1 MLANNF
7 NVGDKFTYGDYG
19 LITVIE
25 IQEEI
30 RCINKNIKI
39 EQDGKQFMV
48 LLFMLMKNTNI
59 VFVPCLIRIDCFQ
72 EF

>member
-7 NVGDKFTYGDYG
+7 NVGDKFTYDDYG

-39 EQDGKQFMV
+39 EQDGKQFIV
-48 LLFMLMKNTNI
+48 NI
-59 VFVPCLIRIDCFQ
+59 KDIDFKYWGC
-72 EF
+72 

>member
-39 EQDGKQFMV
+39 EQDGKQFIV
-48 LLFMLMKNTNI
+48 NI
-59 VFVPCLIRIDCFQ
+59 KDIDFKYWGC
-72 EF
+72 